1 MEYFAGIDLHSSN
14 SYIAIIDN
22 ENRRVFK
29 KKVKNDLQNILQV
42 LEPYRKQI
50 KGIVVE
56 STYNWYWLVDGLM
69 EKSYKVHLANPSAIK
84 QYEGLKHSD
93 DVTDAF
99 HLANLLRLG
108 ILPEGYIYPKEERP
122 VRDLLRKRL
131 QLVQQRTALILSF
144 ENLLTRNLGTRI
156 NVDEINK
163 LTEEDVEDIF
173 QQEYL
178 ILSGKA
184 SIATINFLGT
194 RIQQIEKAVHK
205 AAKLRREYK
214 LLMTVPGIGKIL
226 ALTIM
231 YEAGPME
238 RFAKV
243 GNYTSYCRCVGSERI
258 SNGKKK
264 GKGNRKNGNKHLSRA
279 YVEAAHY
286 AIRHYEYVKRY
297 HQRKMAKTSNV
308 VARKAIAH
316 KLARACYYIIRDQK
330 AFDPGKLFVQKID
343 AAVNLSYGWDNH
355 TT

>member
-1 MEYFAGIDLHSSN
+1 MEHFTGIDLHSSN

-22 ENRRVFK
+22 DNKRVFK
-29 KKVKNDLQNILQV
+29 KKVKNDLQNVMHV
-42 LEPYRKQI
+42 LEPYREQI

-69 EKSYKVHLANPSAIK
+69 DAGYKVHLANPSAIK

-108 ILPEGYIYPKEERP
+108 ILPEGYIYPKGERP

-156 NVDEINK
+156 NVNEVNK
-163 LTEEDVEDIF
+163 LREEDVEDIF

-178 ILSGKA
+178 VLSGKA

-194 RIQQIEKAVHK
+194 RIEQIEKAVHK
-205 AAKLRREYK
+205 VAKLRREYK
-214 LLMTVPGIGKIL
+214 PLMTVPGIGKIL

-243 GNYTSYCRCVGSERI
+243 GNYASYCRCVGSKRI
-258 SNGKKK
+258 SNGKQK

-279 YVEAAHY
+279 YVEAAHN

-297 HQRKMAKTSNV
+297 HQRKMAKTNNV

-330 AFDPGKLFVQKID
+330 EFDPGKLFV
-343 AAVNLSYGWDNH
+343 
-355 TT
+355 

>member
-1 MEYFAGIDLHSSN
+1 MENFAGIDLHSRN

-22 ENRRVFK
+22 DNKRVFK
-29 KKVKNDLQNILQV
+29 KKVKNDLQNVVHV
-42 LEPYRKQI
+42 LEPYREQI

-56 STYNWYWLVDGLM
+56 STFNWYWLVDGLM
-69 EKSYKVHLANPSAIK
+69 DNGYKVHLANPSAIK

-131 QLVQQRTALILSF
+131 HLVQQRTALILSF

-156 NVDEINK
+156 NVNEVNK
-163 LTEEDVEDIF
+163 LREEDVEDIF

-178 ILSGKA
+178 VLSGKA
-184 SIATINFLGT
+184 SIATINFLGV
-194 RIQQIEKAVHK
+194 RITQIEKVLHK
-205 AAKLRREYK
+205 RAKVKGEYK
-214 LLMTVPGIGKIL
+214 KLMTVPGIWKIL

-231 YEAGPME
+231 YETGPIK

-243 GNYTSYCRCVGSERI
+243 GNYASYCRCVGSKRI
-258 SNGKKK
+258 SDGKQK

-279 YVEAAHY
+279 YVEAAHH
-286 AIRHYEYVKRY
+286 ARWNYEYVDRY
-297 HQRKMAKTSNV
+297 YQRKMAKTNNV
-308 VARKAIAH
+308 VAIKAIAH

-330 AFDPGKLFVQKID
+330 EFDPGKLFV
-343 AAVNLSYGWDNH
+343 
-355 TT
+355 

>member
-1 MEYFAGIDLHSSN
+1 MEHFVGIDLHSSN

-22 ENRRVFK
+22 DNKRVFK
-29 KKVKNDLQNILQV
+29 KKVKNDLQNVLHV
-42 LEPYRKQI
+42 LEPHRKQI

-69 EKSYKVHLANPSAIK
+69 DAGYKVHLANPSAIK
-84 QYEGLKHSD
+84 QYEGLKHAD

-144 ENLLTRNLGTRI
+144 ENLLSRNLGTRI
-156 NVDEINK
+156 NVNEVNK
-163 LTEEDVEDIF
+163 LREEDVEDIF
-173 QQEYL
+173 PEEYL
-178 ILSGKA
+178 VLSGKA
-184 SIATINFLGT
+184 SIATINFLGV
-194 RIQQIEKAVHK
+194 RITQIEKVLHK
-205 AAKLRREYK
+205 CAKVKGEYK
-214 LLMTVPGIGKIL
+214 KLMTVPGIWRIL

-231 YEAGPME
+231 YETGPIK

-243 GNYTSYCRCVGSERI
+243 GNYASYCRCVGSKRI
-258 SNGKKK
+258 SNGKQK

-279 YVEAAHY
+279 YVEAAHH
-286 AIRHYEYVKRY
+286 ARWNYEYVDRY
-297 HQRKMAKTSNV
+297 YQRKMAKTNNV
-308 VARKAIAH
+308 VAIKAIAH

-330 AFDPGKLFVQKID
+330 EFDPGKLFV
-343 AAVNLSYGWDNH
+343 
-355 TT
+355 

>member
-1 MEYFAGIDLHSSN
+1 MEHFAGIDLHSSN

-29 KKVKNDLQNILQV
+29 KKVKNDLQNIV
-42 LEPYRKQI
+42 HVVEPYRKQI

-69 EKSYKVHLANPSAIK
+69 DTGYKVHLANPSAIK

-156 NVDEINK
+156 NVDEIKK

-173 QQEYL
+173 QQEHL
-178 ILSGKA
+178 VLSGKA
-184 SIATINFLGT
+184 SIATINFLGV
-194 RIQQIEKAVHK
+194 RIQQIEKALHK
-205 AAKLRREYK
+205 CAKLKGEYK
-214 LLMTVPGIGKIL
+214 KLMTVPGIWKIL

-231 YEAGPME
+231 YETGPIK

-243 GNYTSYCRCVGSERI
+243 GNYTSYCRCVGSKRI
-258 SNGKKK
+258 SNGKQK

-279 YVEAAHY
+279 YVEAANH
-286 AIRHYEYVKRY
+286 ARWNYEYVDRY
-297 HQRKMAKTSNV
+297 YQRKMAKTNNV
-308 VARKAIAH
+308 VAIKAIAH

-330 AFDPGKLFVQKID
+330 EFDPGKLFV
-343 AAVNLSYGWDNH
+343 
-355 TT
+355 